1 MTDAEQFEET
11 AVGPASPTEEP
22 EPEQHDCRVCH
33 GEGYLSCING
43 CHDEDCD
50 ECDGSGR
57 LWADDS
63 PVPANEVR
71 Y

>member
-1 MTDAEQFEET
+1 M
-11 AVGPASPTEEP
+11 STEPSEVILTPLGDPDDDP
-22 EPEQHDCRVCH
+22 EAEQHDCNVCH
-33 GEGYLSCING
+33 GEGALTCING
-43 CHDEDCD
+43 CHQEDCD
-50 ECDGSGR
+50 DCEGSGR